1 MVEVR
6 LDQGIARTMVRV
18 VLDQRQER
26 TMDEELDGDELCEW
40 SRADNRCEADD
51 ILHDRILDH
60 QLASR
65 FAEST
70 LCL

>member
-1 MVEVR
+1 
-6 LDQGIARTMVRV
+6 
-18 VLDQRQER
+18 
-26 TMDEELDGDELCEW
+26 MDEELDGDELCEW
-40 SRADNRCEADD
+40 SRADKRCGADD
-51 ILHDRILDH
+51 ILHDHILDH

>member
-6 LDQGIARTMVRV
+6 LVQGVARTMVRV

-40 SRADNRCEADD
+40 SRADKRCGADD
-51 ILHDRILDH
+51 ILHGHILDH

-65 FAEST
+65 FAKST

>member
-26 TMDEELDGDELCEW
+26 TIDEELDGDELCEW
-40 SRADNRCEADD
+40 SRANKRCGADD
-51 ILHDRILDH
+51 ILHDHILDH